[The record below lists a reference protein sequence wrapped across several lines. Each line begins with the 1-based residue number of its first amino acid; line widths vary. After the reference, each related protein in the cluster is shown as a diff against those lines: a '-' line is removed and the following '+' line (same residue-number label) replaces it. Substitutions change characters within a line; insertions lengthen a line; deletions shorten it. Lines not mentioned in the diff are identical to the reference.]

1 MSNQHK
7 KDPGAGKPKFRKNW
21 KSWQEDAS
29 RVKDRPGYKAK
40 IAKIF
45 NHSCE
50 LCGGEKLAQIYVH
63 TKECPNHP
71 DNVAEFE
78 RQLEERLDA
87 GMGPP
92 NTKPLEPVCGECYKC
107 GEVKA
112 DAQYRTNPFEEE
124 IHNDL
129 TKHWICDDCWNTE
142 NDEV

>member
-21 KSWQEDAS
+21 KNWQEDAS

-45 NHSCE
+45 GHECE

-92 NTKPLEPVCGECYKC
+92 CTKPMDPVLGLHVMRRELDELEDLLNETDKRLG
-107 GEVKA
+107 
-112 DAQYRTNPFEEE
+112 
-124 IHNDL
+124 IH
-129 TKHWICDDCWNTE
+129 HENT
-142 NDEV
+142 